1 MSIKFGTSG
10 WRAVIADEF
19 TFLNVRK
26 VSQAIAGYVKSN
38 CPRNNSPPQVIVGYD
53 TRFNSKEFAQSAANI
68 LASNGIKVLF
78 TDRDTP
84 TPVISFQI
92 IDKKADGAIN
102 ITASHN
108 PPEYNGLKFSPS
120 HGGPAAPAVTKDIE
134 KRIAK
139 IKGEVEE
146 LPPDNF
152 KYPIEEFDPKVKYI
166 ARIEEL
172 VRLDEIRNTELKI
185 VVDLMYGTGRGYLD
199 EILEEA
205 DCRVE
210 ILNEDLDPLFGGRPP
225 EPAKENLSK
234 LIAEV
239 KKRKADLGLALD
251 GDADRFG
258 IVDES
263 GRFYTPNEVIS
274 LLFKHLIETRPRLK
288 QVARTHSTTT
298 LIDRIAKRYGIDVVE
313 TPIGFKYI
321 GEILLKGDC
330 IIGGEESG
338 GLSIANHLPEKDG
351 ILACLLVVEMV
362 AMQGKKLSHILDD
375 LYCEF
380 GRSYPGKMNFTL
392 TDDEKSQ
399 LLNMLDKHPPQK
411 IAGLK
416 ISELNRKD
424 GFKFILEDSS
434 WIIIRPS
441 GTEPLVRCHF
451 EANSRSL
458 AKKLAIHCQNLM
470 SSFKLPI
477 KIATPPEED

>member
-10 WRAVIADEF
+10 WRAIIADEF
-19 TFLNVRK
+19 TFQNVR
-26 VSQAIAGYVKSN
+26 VLSQAIAGYVKS
-38 CPRNNSPPQVIVGYD
+38 RSLRKDSPPQVIVGYD
-53 TRFNSKEFAQSAANI
+53 TRFDSKEFAQAAANI
-68 LASNGIKVLF
+68 LASNGIKVLL
-78 TDRDTP
+78 TNRDAP
-84 TPVISFQI
+84 TPVISFQV

-134 KRIAK
+134 KRIVK
-139 IKGEVEE
+139 IKGEIEE
-146 LPPDNF
+146 MPPPSF
-152 KYPIEEFDPKVKYI
+152 KYPIEEFDPKTRYL

-172 VRLDEIRNTELKI
+172 IRLGEIRKTELKI
-185 VVDLMYGTGRGYLD
+185 VVDLMHGTGRGYLND
-199 EILEEA
+199 ILEKA

-210 ILNEDLDPLFGGRPP
+210 VLNEDLNALFGGRPP
-225 EPAKENLSK
+225 EPAKENLTT

-258 IVDES
+258 IVDEA

-274 LLFKHLIETRPRLK
+274 LLFKHLLDTRPRLR

-298 LIDRIAKRYGIDVVE
+298 LIDRIAKKYGIEVVE

-330 IIGGEESG
+330 VIGGEESG

-362 AMQGKKLSHILDD
+362 AMQDKKLSSILDD
-375 LYCEF
+375 LYREF

-392 TDDEKSQ
+392 TDGEKSR
-399 LLNMLDKHPPQK
+399 LLNMLDKNPPKK

-416 ISELNRKD
+416 ISRLDRMD
-424 GFKFILEDSS
+424 GFKFILEDLS

-451 EANSRSL
+451 EANSQTL
-458 AKKLAIHCQNLM
+458 AKKLAAYCKNLI
-470 SSFKLPI
+470 SSFKLPV